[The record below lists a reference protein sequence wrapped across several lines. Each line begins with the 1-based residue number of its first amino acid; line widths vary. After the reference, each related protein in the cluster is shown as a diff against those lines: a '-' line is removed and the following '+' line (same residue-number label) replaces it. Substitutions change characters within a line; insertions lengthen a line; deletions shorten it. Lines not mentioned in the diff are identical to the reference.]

1 MLTKH
6 AKTRMQQRGMTLQMI
21 NDLLLAGSETY
32 CNGAAVYHGTDTC
45 VRTLIAEGRKPSSA
59 EAVRNKFIVC
69 IEGNVI
75 TAGTRCRR
83 IRR

>member
-6 AKTRMQQRGMTLQMI
+6 AQTRIQQRGMSLQMI
-21 NDLLLAGSETY
+21 DDLLLAGSEIY
-32 CNGAAVYHGTDTC
+32 RHGAAIYHGTDAC

-75 TAGTRCRR
+75 TAGTRYRR
-83 IRR
+83 IRQ